1 MQSFD
6 VAGHDLRELVTCCLQ
21 SKGGVKARACQAPGR
36 NLQSVHLQAGP
47 LNLGLNDCSCCDGG
61 FSRSLVPRPEGKFR
75 LRHGSCIAM
84 GTNGGLEALVGL
96 DFARRAAGS
105 VAKVFP

>member
-1 MQSFD
+1 MGVVEASF
-6 VAGHDLRELVTCCLQ
+6 HPDLCCLQ

-36 NLQSVHLQAGP
+36 NLQWFTSRLA

-61 FSRSLVPRPEGKFR
+61 FTRSLVPRPEGKFR

-84 GTNGGLEALVGL
+84 GTDGGLEALVGL

-105 VAKVFP
+105 VAKVPP